1 MTRTLSPRETDV
13 IRHTPVIYH
22 GTPLTP
28 RAALLDVCK
37 GRAMCVSFYR
47 PDDVE
52 AVEAISPAIMFRQRR
67 VFVLEAGATQWRGVG
82 RSSGL
87 DAILRVAG
95 ASPVSSGAVGS
106 HPRHAGRTF
115 PAQRQPFDRVAIWA
129 AWRAPLAHGWA
140 VRAAATPMRPIRPGL
155 LGLDRAG
162 QEHRLPRVSRTH
174 GGSGQGFRE
183 PMAGDPYDARNG
195 GGVSLPLYQCGQ
207 HITRTE
213 WMAI

>member
-22 GTPLTP
+22 GTPMTP

-52 AVEAISPAIMFRQRR
+52 AVEAISPAVMFRQRR

-115 PAQRQPFDRVAIWA
+115 PAQRQPLDRVAIWA
-129 AWRAPLAHGWA
+129 AWIAPLAHERA
-140 VRAAATPMRPIRPGL
+140 DRAAVAPMRPIRPGL
-155 LGLDRAG
+155 SWMDRAG
-162 QEHRLPRVSRTH
+162 EKHRLPRVSRTH
-174 GGSGQGFRE
+174 GGSGPCARE
-183 PMAGDPYDARNG
+183 PLAGHSHDARDRG
-195 GGVSLPLYQCGQ
+195 GLRLSVRRSGCDNSSAE
-207 HITRTE
+207 R
-213 WMAI
+213 MAV